1 MAMFPVNA
9 ERAYQSPSIPV
20 TFVGRSRRIWL
31 PALLTVL
38 LGCEPSTN
46 PWETTGQAM
55 GTTYSVVVVAP
66 DSSAAASLPDDI
78 RETIMAIENRYST
91 YMPDSEVSR
100 FNAEPH
106 TDWSPVSGELCA
118 AFEKAIAL
126 SRLTEGSFDITV
138 APLVDAWGFGPG
150 EDVVAPLPQTS
161 VDALMGRVGFDKLD
175 VDCDRPAIRKRNPST
190 EVDFS
195 AWAKG
200 HAIDRLAERLNA
212 QGIENYLVEIGGEIR
227 AGGLNPSG
235 KPWSIAI
242 ADPRSPG
249 TPLPMRVSL
258 TQAAM
263 ATSGDYANYF
273 TADGNRYSHIIDPR
287 TGSPTGHALT
297 AVTVVADLAASAD
310 ALATA
315 LLVLGPEKGYEFAAR
330 KGIAASFLVR
340 DGEELQH
347 RSTEPFAPYLE
358 SGQPN

>member
-1 MAMFPVNA
+1 
-9 ERAYQSPSIPV
+9 
-20 TFVGRSRRIWL
+20 
-31 PALLTVL
+31 
-38 LGCEPSTN
+38 
-46 PWETTGQAM
+46 M

-66 DSSAAASLPDDI
+66 DRSATTSLPDDI
-78 RETIMAIENRYST
+78 RETIIAIEKRYST

-100 FNAEPH
+100 FNALSH
-106 TDWSPVSGELCA
+106 TDWSPVSGELCT
-118 AFEKAIAL
+118 AFEEAIAL
-126 SRLTEGSFDITV
+126 NRLTEGSFDITV

-150 EDVVAPLPQTS
+150 EDVLAPLTANM
-161 VDALMGRVGFDKLD
+161 VTALLEGVGIDKLD
-175 VDCDRPAIRKRNPST
+175 VDCDRPAVRKLNPST

-212 QGIENYLVEIGGEIR
+212 HGIENYLVEIGGEIR

-235 KPWSIAI
+235 EPWSIAI

-249 TPLPMRVSL
+249 APLSMRVSL
-258 TQAAM
+258 TQMAM

-297 AVTVVADLAASAD
+297 AVTVVADLAANAD

-315 LLVLGPEKGYEFAAR
+315 LLVLGPEAGYVFAAR
-330 KGIAASFLVR
+330 QGIAASFLVR
-340 DGEELQH
+340 DDEELRH
-347 RSTEPFAPYLE
+347 RSTEPFAPYLVTGE
-358 SGQPN
+358 PN